1 SSEDS
6 PPWRAI
12 EMWVL
17 SMLSALAGNKAI
29 MAIFAAL
36 VGGIGFFVAGGI
48 SRAKEDTARRAA
60 EKLAAQDRL
69 EMDREATDAE
79 RAARGLPD
87 EAARREAM
95 RWARH

>member
-1 SSEDS
+1 
-6 PPWRAI
+6 
-12 EMWVL
+12 MWAL

-36 VGGIGFFVAGGI
+36 VGGIGLFVAGGI
-48 SRAKEDTARRAA
+48 SRAKKDTARRAA
-60 EKLAAQDRL
+60 EKLAAAQDRL

-79 RAARGLPD
+79 RAARDLPD
-87 EAARREAM
+87 KAARREAM

>member
-1 SSEDS
+1 
-6 PPWRAI
+6 
-12 EMWVL
+12 MWVL

-29 MAIFAAL
+29 FAAL
-36 VGGIGFFVAGGI
+36 VGGIGLFVAGGI
-48 SRAKEDTARRAA
+48 SRAKKDTARRAA
-60 EKLAAQDRL
+60 EKLAAAQDRL

-79 RAARGLPD
+79 RAARDLPD

>member
-1 SSEDS
+1 
-6 PPWRAI
+6 
-12 EMWVL
+12 MWML

-48 SRAKEDTARRAA
+48 SRAKKDTARRAA
-60 EKLAAQDRL
+60 EKLAAAQDRL

-79 RAARGLPD
+79 RAARDLPD

>member
-1 SSEDS
+1 
-6 PPWRAI
+6 
-12 EMWVL
+12 MWVL

-36 VGGIGFFVAGGI
+36 VGGIGLFVAGGI
-48 SRAKEDTARRAA
+48 SRAKTDTARRAA
-60 EKLAAQDRL
+60 EKLAAAQDRL

-79 RAARGLPD
+79 RAARDLPD